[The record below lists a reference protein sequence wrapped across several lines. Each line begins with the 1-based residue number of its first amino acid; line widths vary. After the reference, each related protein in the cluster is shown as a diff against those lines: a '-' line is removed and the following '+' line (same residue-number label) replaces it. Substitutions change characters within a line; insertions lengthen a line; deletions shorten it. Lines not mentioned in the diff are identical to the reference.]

1 MNTLVFK
8 LHYFLYQREEL
19 SRSKKMN
26 ICLQDL
32 KLNIYI
38 NIMII
43 DEQINIFKS
52 LFKGREDVFATR
64 WEKGNKSGYMPAY
77 YFDPYLFRVYKMKG
91 GTFQNYPDK
100 TYLTLTNQQII
111 KHINGEQHIGIYP
124 LLNDNTSWFLVADF
138 DKENWI
144 EQCRRFITECDKNNI
159 PSYLERSRSGKGG
172 HVWIFF
178 SQPFPAL
185 KSRKI
190 FISILEQAGIFS
202 VYDKSS
208 SFDRLF
214 PNQDY
219 LSGKGLGNLIALPF
233 FKKTF
238 ELGNSCFVNIET
250 LEPFSNQWEFLS
262 SIKKIE
268 TTILDKLYMEIS
280 GVGDCSKPLGNKNH
294 SSKLTITLNNVVSIN
309 RAGINGLL
317 IAYLKD
323 ELNFSNTEFIIK
335 KKSGRNT
342 FGTER
347 YFKFIEEAEHAII
360 IPKGFI
366 GKLIRFCR
374 EKQFEYN
381 FIDERKKLDAVILQ
395 FNATLRKHQD
405 AAIEASSKKDIGII
419 VAPPGSGKTVVGL
432 KIIAEKQQPALIVVH
447 RKQLAEQ
454 WIERIETFLGIP
466 KNQIGK
472 IGQGKNKIG
481 KQITIA
487 TIQTL
492 TKEMEKTE
500 VTILNLFGTIIID
513 ECHHIPAETYNNTIS
528 KFNSYYLYGL
538 TATPFRK
545 YNDGKLIFIHLGEII
560 SELKPQDIS
569 NAKQAKIIIR
579 NTELD
584 VPFNSKT
591 DKFET
596 LSKILVHDSTRN
608 KLILEDVNNEL
619 KLGKNVIIIT
629 ERKDHID
636 SLNQYLK
643 QSYETITLSGEDSEA
658 NRKIKWDSLKKGNY
672 QVLITT
678 GQFFGEGTD
687 LQNAQCLFLVYPFS
701 FEGKL
706 IQYIGRIQRAEINP
720 FVYDYRDIK
729 IDYLNKLFLKRNS
742 YYRKLAKEAT
752 LFNEPDDVTNLAKDK
767 IFKYDCTVK
776 IQIELLEF
784 RYGCIG
790 FRHVINE
797 LNIELD
803 FEIEHTEIRPEFE
816 VLKPF
821 FAKELHSKT
830 IDVEVHVEFEN
841 DELISQLAIS
851 KDIEKINREIIESVR
866 FKFITKNIS
875 GKNSFYFSK
884 NSNKEITLLQSKND
898 LYDSAEELLDDV
910 LKHSQFK
917 HHKQLRHLA
926 LCHANSILKLRFVLS
941 PFSFVFLLEGIE
953 QFHIIL
959 ETLDTEEATYLWHFD
974 KSTELLSLKLKDID
988 NHLNIIRNKGRQF
1001 FLDTQPTG
1009 FSKILHDYSAD
1020 NLKGFI
1026 IWKDMLEEQLV

>member
-1 MNTLVFK
+1 
-8 LHYFLYQREEL
+8 
-19 SRSKKMN
+19 
-26 ICLQDL
+26 
-32 KLNIYI
+32 
-38 NIMII
+38 MITE
-43 DEQINIFKS
+43 EQINIFKS

-77 YFDPYLFRVYKMKG
+77 YFDPYLFRVHKIKG

-111 KHINGEQHIGIYP
+111 KHLNGEQHIGVYP

-138 DKENWI
+138 DKENWV
-144 EQCRRFITECDKNNI
+144 EQCKCFIKECNKNNI

-178 SQPFPAL
+178 NQPFPAF

-190 FISILEQAGIFS
+190 FLAILEQAGIFS

-219 LSGKGLGNLIALPF
+219 LSGKGLGNLIALPL

-238 ELGNSCFVNIET
+238 ELGNSCFINAET
-250 LEPFSNQWEFLS
+250 LEPFGDQWEFLS
-262 SIKKIE
+262 NLKKIE
-268 TTILDKLYMEIS
+268 TTVLDKIFIDIS
-280 GVGDCSKPLGNKNH
+280 GADKSTKLLENKALC
-294 SSKLTITLNNVVSIN
+294 SKLTITLNNVVSIN

-317 IAYLKD
+317 KAYLKD
-323 ELNFSNTEFIIK
+323 ELNFSNSAFIIK

-347 YFKFIEEAEHAII
+347 YFKFIEEKEHDVI

-366 GKLIRFCR
+366 GKVIRFCR
-374 EKQFEYN
+374 ENQFEYD
-381 FIDERKKLDAVILQ
+381 FTDERKKLEPVTFE
-395 FNATLRKHQD
+395 FNAILRKHQD
-405 AAIEASSKKDIGII
+405 AAIEASAKKDIGVI

-466 KNQIGK
+466 KTQIGK

-487 TIQTL
+487 TIQSL
-492 TKEMEKTE
+492 TKEIEKSE
-500 VTILNLFGTIIID
+500 VTILNSFGTIIID
-513 ECHHIPAETYNNTIS
+513 ECHHIPAETYNSTIS

-545 YNDGKLIFIHLGEII
+545 YNDGKLIFIHLGDII
-560 SELKPQDIS
+560 SELKPQDIG
-569 NAKQAKIIIR
+569 NAKQAKIIVR

-584 VPFNSKT
+584 VPFNSKI

-608 KLILEDVNNEL
+608 KLILADVNNEL
-619 KLGKNVIIIT
+619 KSGKKVILIT
-629 ERKDHID
+629 ERKDHIE

-643 QSYETITLSGEDSEA
+643 QSYETIALSGEDSET
-658 NRKIKWDSLKKGNY
+658 NRKAKWDALKKGNY

-687 LQNAQCLFLVYPFS
+687 LHNAQCLFLVYPFS

-706 IQYIGRIQRAEINP
+706 IQYIGRIQRAEITP

-729 IDYLNKLFLKRNS
+729 IDYLNKLFLKRNT

-752 LFNEPDDVTNLAKDK
+752 LFNESDEISTITKDK
-767 IFKYDCTVK
+767 IFKYDYTVN
-776 IQIELLEF
+776 IPIESLEF
-784 RYGCIG
+784 RYGCVG

-803 FEIEHTEIRPEFE
+803 FEIEHLDIRPEFE

-830 IDVEVHVEFEN
+830 IEVEVHVEFEN

-851 KDIEKINREIIESVR
+851 RDIEKINREVIESVR
-866 FKFITKNIS
+866 FKFITKDVS
-875 GKNSFYFSK
+875 RKNSSFFSK
-884 NSNKEITLLQSKND
+884 DSNKEITLLQSKND

-910 LKHSQFK
+910 LKHTQYK
-917 HHKQLRHLA
+917 HLKQLRHLA
-926 LCHANSILKLRFVLS
+926 LNHASTLLKLRFVLS
-941 PFSFVFLLEGIE
+941 PFSFVFLIEGAE

-974 KSTELLSLKLKDID
+974 KNREVLTAKLNEID
-988 NHLNIIRNKGRQF
+988 SQLNIIRNKGRQF
-1001 FLDTQPTG
+1001 FLDTQPKG
-1009 FSKILHDYSAD
+1009 FSKILHDYSTN